1 MKIGAGLFLLAHAF
15 ITGGIWI
22 PEQRGEGLK
31 GFGSQVSWLFAGS
44 RPAMVAVGTAAAV
57 CLAVAGVGVLAG
69 QAWWAPAGLVGAV
82 TSLTL
87 IVATFTPWW
96 TAAVV
101 VNLVISYVAW
111 SDITGHPV
119 GGIR

>member
-1 MKIGAGLFLLAHAF
+1 LFLFAHAF
-15 ITGGIWI
+15 VTGAIWI

-31 GFGSQVSWLFAGS
+31 GFGSQASWLFAES

-57 CLAVAGVGVLAG
+57 CLALAGVGLLVG
-69 QAWWAPAGLVGAV
+69 HAWWAPLGLVGAV
-82 TSLTL
+82 ASLTL

-96 TAAVV
+96 IAAVAI
-101 VNLVISYVAW
+101 NLVISYAAW